1 MRRTCATILAGLLG
15 ALFIWVATPVN
26 NLLLGNAFISDDYLP
41 VGAAFVML
49 VLVLGINPLLC
60 RWAPRYAFTGKQFAL
75 VFGIL
80 LIASVTPG
88 QGLLRQLPYS
98 LARSVQRVSQEKVW
112 AERYEAMNPPAAL
125 FPGTLA
131 HGAKVPAA
139 DKLLDKLD
147 PGESIPWRAWLR
159 PLLAWGGLLVPLWAM
174 MLAMAVIFLP
184 QWRDKERVAMPLL
197 EVHRLLVGAPEK
209 GRCFP
214 SIFRNRLFLVSC
226 GVVLLIHSMGCAATY
241 WPDRI
246 PAIPLTWHLNQCFTE
261 GALRHVPWYMQHI
274 PLHFIYVGIAY
285 FMNNRVGFSIWSMQF
300 LIAIWIVLAKTYSPP
315 FRVVNQMQLQ
325 LGASVMI
332 PLVVLWLSRQHL
344 KHVAVCMGR
353 GAKTEADRMY
363 RTAGLVFIA
372 SLVCLVGWLLWV
384 HVTPLWALGI
394 VVGLVLFAL
403 LITRLVAETGLP
415 LIAPGIGGVYH
426 FISILPVAWRTAASM
441 FFAGIGG
448 FLATQANRVCA
459 ATVAIHALGL
469 DPDAA
474 PKKQTRVALLLLIVL
489 ILSLVVCG
497 GAHLMVGY
505 NFDTM
510 LNGSGTQISGDYG
523 IWAML
528 GNADQLLARW
538 HTGNIV
544 DPGPGNGMFIL
555 YGALLALVLYVL
567 CLSSPKWPLH
577 PVALVFVGGWY
588 AWHIWFNVLLGWSL
602 RLIITK
608 YGGARVCSRAR
619 PLFLGMIIGE
629 VMAVVIWVLF
639 GAIRAAMGLTY
650 QAVNVL
656 PY

>member
-1 MRRTCATILAGLLG
+1 MRRTCATILVGLLG
-15 ALFIWVATPVN
+15 AIFIWVATPVN

-60 RWAPRYAFTGKQFAL
+60 RWAPRDAFTGKQFAL

-98 LARSVQRVSQEKVW
+98 LARSVQRVSQEAIW

-131 HGAKVPAA
+131 HDAKVPAA
-139 DKLLDKLD
+139 DKLLDSLG
-147 PGESIPWRAWLR
+147 PGESIPWRAWLA
-159 PLLAWGGLLVPLWAM
+159 PLLAWSGLLV
-174 MLAMAVIFLP
+174 
-184 QWRDKERVAMPLL
+184 
-197 EVHRLLVGAPEK
+197 
-209 GRCFP
+209 
-214 SIFRNRLFLVSC
+214 
-226 GVVLLIHSMGCAATY
+226 
-241 WPDRI
+241 
-246 PAIPLTWHLNQCFTE
+246 
-261 GALRHVPWYMQHI
+261 
-274 PLHFIYVGIAY
+274 
-285 FMNNRVGFSIWSMQF
+285 
-300 LIAIWIVLAKTYSPP
+300 
-315 FRVVNQMQLQ
+315 
-325 LGASVMI
+325 
-332 PLVVLWLSRQHL
+332 
-344 KHVAVCMGR
+344 
-353 GAKTEADRMY
+353 
-363 RTAGLVFIA
+363 
-372 SLVCLVGWLLWV
+372 
-384 HVTPLWALGI
+384 PLWALGI

-497 GAHLMVGY
+497 GVHLMVGY

-528 GNADQLLARW
+528 GDADKLLARW
-538 HTGNIV
+538 HTGNVV

-567 CLSSPKWPLH
+567 CLSSPKWPLR
-577 PVALVFVGGWY
+577 PVALVFCRRLVRLAHLVQRPDRLVSPAHHHKIRRVTRLLAGTPHISWHDHWRGHGCRHLGCIRRHTRRHGPDLPGCKRIAVLAHLEIVPLVY
-588 AWHIWFNVLLGWSL
+588 GCVPLLMSAW
-602 RLIITK
+602 
-608 YGGARVCSRAR
+608 
-619 PLFLGMIIGE
+619 
-629 VMAVVIWVLF
+629 
-639 GAIRAAMGLTY
+639 
-650 QAVNVL
+650 QA
-656 PY
+656 